1 MILLRLLLSL
11 SLSVLTLAQASPD
24 KDKIWQDF
32 IGWMKAQRTLADLGQ
47 DKYRASLIQGGL
59 SAAQADERMKLLEPI
74 LTERRSELGPI
85 YFDKLYNTPD
95 QTRFTLKPN
104 AFLVETA
111 KRLKPGKALDVAMGQ
126 GRNAVYLAVQGW
138 DVTGYDLADD
148 GMRIAREN
156 AAKLGAKIHTVH
168 SSFEDF
174 DYGQEKWDLIYFV
187 YTDAP
192 VVDPKFAE
200 RIVAAL
206 KPGGHLLIDRPFQ
219 NLENPEPGWGPIIEQ
234 DKPNALI
241 KAYPS
246 LRVMHYQDTMEIAD
260 WQQTQDKRE
269 EKLLRIVRIL
279 AKKQ

>member
-11 SLSVLTLAQASPD
+11 SLSALLLAQAAPD

-32 IGWMKAQRTLADLGQ
+32 IGWMKAQKTLADLGQ
-47 DKYRASLIQGGL
+47 DKYRASLIQGGMT
-59 SAAQADERMKLLEPI
+59 AAQADERMKLLGEVFP
-74 LTERRSELGPI
+74 ERRSEIGPI

-95 QTRFTLKPN
+95 QTRFTLLPN

-111 KRLKPGKALDVAMGQ
+111 KKLKPGKALDVAMGQ
-126 GRNAVYLAVQGW
+126 GRNAVYLAAQGW
-138 DVTGYDLADD
+138 DVTGYDLADE
-148 GMRIAREN
+148 GLRVANEN
-156 AAKLGAKIHTVH
+156 AAKAGAKIKTVH
-168 SSFEDF
+168 AGFEDF
-174 DYGQEKWDLIYFV
+174 DYGKEQWDLIYFV

-192 VVDPKFAE
+192 IVDAKFAE

-206 KPGGHLLIDRPFQ
+206 KPGGYLLIDRPFQ
-219 NLENPEPGWGPIIEQ
+219 NLENPEPSWGPIIEQ

-246 LRVMHYQDTMEIAD
+246 LRVMHYEDTMGIAD
-260 WQQTQDKRE
+260 WQQTSDKRE
-269 EKLLRIVRIL
+269 EKLLRIVRLL